1 MPEKLLKSQSEFF
14 TAALEG
20 GFAEGISK
28 SVTLPEEDPNIFGY
42 FVEWLFVG
50 HDQSAAFESDFLVRL
65 WTLGDRLA
73 CPMMQDEAMC
83 NLIDIYSD
91 GHIDVDTLKQ
101 IYELSAPGSKIRGFV
116 IDQCLFDI
124 RGNCLGR
131 HHKEWSYLQFA
142 KENADFAQQL
152 AEETILLSNRKPN
165 EPYRHRSPY
174 LFGPLS
180 CPSTPSSGS

>member
-1 MPEKLLKSQSEFF
+1 M
-14 TAALEG
+14 
-20 GFAEGISK
+20 EGISK
-28 SVTLPEEDPNIFGY
+28 SVTLPEEDPDMFGY

-50 HDQSAAFESDFLVRL
+50 HDQSAAFESDFLVQL

-83 NLIDIYSD
+83 GLIDTYCD
-91 GHIDVDTLKQ
+91 GHIDADTLKQ
-101 IYELSAPGSKIRGFV
+101 IYELSASGSKIRRFV
-116 IDQCLFDI
+116 IDQCLSDI
-124 RGNCLGR
+124 RGSWPGR

-142 KENADFAQQL
+142 KDNVDFAQQL

-165 EPYRHRSPY
+165 EPSRDRSPY
-174 LFGPLS
+174 LYAPSS